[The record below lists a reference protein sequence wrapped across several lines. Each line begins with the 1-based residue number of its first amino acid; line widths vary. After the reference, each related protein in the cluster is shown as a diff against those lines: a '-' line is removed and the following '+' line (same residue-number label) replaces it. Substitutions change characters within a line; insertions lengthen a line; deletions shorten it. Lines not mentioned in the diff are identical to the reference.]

1 MNLTHTRPSF
11 LLFCV
16 CVQHET
22 TRTLLTRYTHEKTYR
37 LRESLAN
44 ATTTTVQTLEDP
56 TSTSTTDDTK

>member
-1 MNLTHTRPSF
+1 M
-11 LLFCV
+11 

-44 ATTTTVQTLEDP
+44 VTTTTMTGQATTEDTP
-56 TSTSTTDDTK
+56 TSTTDDTK